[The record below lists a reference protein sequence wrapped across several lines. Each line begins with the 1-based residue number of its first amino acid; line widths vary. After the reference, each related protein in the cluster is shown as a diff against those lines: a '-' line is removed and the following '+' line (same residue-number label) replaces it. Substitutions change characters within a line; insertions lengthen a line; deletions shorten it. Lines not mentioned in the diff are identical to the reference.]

1 MGVGPGVHLGLI
13 IEKRTHQGRTVNI
26 LIVMAHP
33 EPTSFNAAL
42 TAHAVKQLSEAGH
55 NVDVSDLYA
64 DNFNP
69 VAGRHD
75 FSTVADAARFHYQAE
90 QSHAAQTG
98 GFSEELAREQAKVL
112 AADLLVLQFPLWWG
126 GPPAILKGWLE
137 RVLAYGF
144 AYVDGRRYET
154 GLFKG
159 KRAFLSV
166 TTGGT
171 EQRFGEDGPY
181 GELEKVLWQP
191 QHLTL
196 EYMGYTVEEPFM
208 SYAAPRVDDAQRQTY
223 LEKYAKKL
231 LSLAALPATWTR
243 DEQALEAAGENAW
256 AKKK

>member
-1 MGVGPGVHLGLI
+1 M
-13 IEKRTHQGRTVNI
+13 NI

-42 TAHAVKQLSEAGH
+42 TNHAVKALTDAGH
-55 NVDVSDLYA
+55 GVEVSDLYA
-64 DNFNP
+64 DEFNP

-75 FSTVADAARFHYQAE
+75 FKTMADASRFHYQAE
-90 QSHAAQTG
+90 QTHAAQTNS
-98 GFSEELAREQAKVL
+98 FSDEIAREQAKL
-112 AADLLVLQFPLWWG
+112 LKADLLVLQFPLWWG

-144 AYVDGRRYET
+144 AYVDARRYET

-171 EQRFGEDGPY
+171 EERFGPDGSY
-181 GELEKVLWQP
+181 GGLEKVLWQP
-191 QHLTL
+191 QYLTL
-196 EYMGYTVEEPFM
+196 EYMGYSVEEPFM

-223 LEKYAKKL
+223 LNDYAAKL
-231 LSLAALPATWTR
+231 LSVAAKPISWAR
-243 DEQALEAAGENAW
+243 DAQALDAVGAGAW